1 MVDVAVGEVNVL
13 HVFAHVAAVLGE
25 LPAQH
30 ALILG
35 KNFIRKSK
43 VSTFS
48 YYIQEEKTRPVHEK
62 AKKPVKFEVKN

>member
-35 KNFIRKSK
+35 KNFIQKNKSIA

-62 AKKPVKFEVKN
+62 AKNP

>member
-25 LPAQH
+25 LPTQH

-35 KNFIRKSK
+35 KNL
-43 VSTFS
+43 
-48 YYIQEEKTRPVHEK
+48 
-62 AKKPVKFEVKN
+62 